1 MQSKGH
7 SLPPFLPEDLNHF
20 LINAAVES
28 LAELLHSITASAPS
42 VWQVA
47 CRGFELTLLS
57 REQMSM
63 NKKAIERLYFI
74 YILN

>member
-28 LAELLHSITASAPS
+28 LAEVLHSITASAPF

-47 CRGFELTLLS
+47 CRGFELTLPS
-57 REQMSM
+57 REHALETAAESQ
-63 NKKAIERLYFI
+63 R
-74 YILN
+74 